1 MLDSL
6 STRLQAIFDKL
17 AGRGRLS
24 EENIQEALREV
35 RVALLEADVNFKVV
49 REFIDRVKTK
59 AVGQDV
65 LTSLTPAQQV
75 VKVVHGELVEL
86 LGGSG
91 HRLAPAA
98 HPPTIVMLIG
108 LQGSGKTTTAAKLA
122 RLYAKQ
128 GQHPIL
134 AAADT
139 YRPAAQDQLRT
150 LGEQLSVPVV
160 GTAKQKPLEICRQA
174 RAEAAERGLTPLL
187 LDTAGRLHIDETMLD
202 ELKAIR
208 AELKPHHV
216 LLVVDAMTGQDAVT
230 VADRFNAAVGIDAV
244 VLTKM
249 DGDSRGGAALSVRHV
264 TGRPI
269 AFVGVGEKTDALEP
283 FHPDRLASRILGMGD
298 VLSLV
303 EKAQAAVD
311 QTKAEELAKKLRED
325 AFTLED
331 FRDQLKQLR
340 QMGPLDQILG
350 MLPFGKMLKG
360 APKELEGESADL
372 DRFDAIIG
380 SMTPGERHNPEV
392 INGSRRQRIA
402 RGSGTSVQDVNR
414 LLKQFAQLR
423 KVMKQF
429 KGMEGKLPRMKNFPG
444 LPGMPRG

>member
-1 MLDSL
+1 MFDSL
-6 STRLQAIFDKL
+6 STRLQGIFDRL
-17 AGRGRLS
+17 GGRGRLS
-24 EENIQEALREV
+24 EDNIQEALREV

-49 REFIDRVKTK
+49 RVFMERVRTK

-65 LTSLTPAQQV
+65 LKSLTPAQQV
-75 VKVVHGELVEL
+75 VKVVHDELIEL

-91 HRLAPAA
+91 HRLATAP
-98 HPPTIVMLIG
+98 HPPTVVMLIG

-122 RLYAKQ
+122 RMYGKQ

-150 LGEQLSVPVV
+150 LGGQIGVPVV
-160 GTAKQKPLEICRQA
+160 GAPGQTPLEICRAA
-174 RAEAAERGLTPLL
+174 RQEAATRGLSPLL
-187 LDTAGRLHIDETMLD
+187 LDTAGRLHIDEAMLD
-202 ELKAIR
+202 ELKAIKR
-208 AELKPHHV
+208 DVAPHHV
-216 LLVVDAMTGQDAVT
+216 LLVVDAMTGQDAVS
-230 VADRFNAAVGIDAV
+230 VAERFNAAVGIDAV
-244 VLTKM
+244 ILTKM

-269 AFVGVGEKTDALEP
+269 AFVGVGEKADALEP
-283 FHPDRLASRILGMGD
+283 FHPDRVASRILGMGD

-303 EKAQAAVD
+303 EKAQEAVD
-311 QTKAEELAKKLRED
+311 QKTAESLVRKLRED

-331 FRDQLKQLR
+331 FRQQLKQVQQL
-340 QMGPLDQILG
+340 GSLDQILG
-350 MLPFGKMLKG
+350 MLPFGKKLRG
-360 APKELEGESADL
+360 APQGMDAEQADL
-372 DRFDAIIG
+372 ARFDAIIG
-380 SMTPGERHNPEV
+380 SMTPAERRHPEI

-423 KVMKQF
+423 KMMKQL
-429 KGMEGKLPRMKNFPG
+429 KG
-444 LPGMPRG
+444 LPGKAPGMKLPGFPTLRG

>member
-6 STRLQAIFDKL
+6 SARLTTIFDRL
-17 AGRGRLS
+17 GGRGRLS
-24 EENIQEALREV
+24 EDNIQDALREV

-49 REFIDRVKTK
+49 RGFIDRVKVK

-65 LTSLTPAQQV
+65 LKSLTPAQQV
-75 VKVVHGELVEL
+75 VKVVHDELVEL

-139 YRPAAQDQLRT
+139 YRPAAQDQLKT
-150 LGEQLSVPVV
+150 LGTQVDVPVV
-160 GTAKQKPLEICRQA
+160 AEGATPVAICRAALESAAA
-174 RAEAAERGLTPLL
+174 RGRTPLI

-202 ELKAIR
+202 ELKQIR
-208 AELKPHHV
+208 AAVKPHHV

-230 VADRFNAAVGIDAV
+230 VAERFNQAVGIDAV
-244 VLTKM
+244 ILTKM

-311 QTKAEELAKKLRED
+311 QTKAETLAKKLRED
-325 AFTLED
+325 TFSLED

-360 APKELEGESADL
+360 APKDLDGESADL

-402 RGSGTSVQDVNR
+402 RGSGTNVQDVNR
-414 LLKQFAQLR
+414 LLKQYAQLR

-429 KGMEGKLPRMKNFPG
+429 KGMEGKLPRMKN
-444 LPGMPRG
+444 LPGFPR

>member
-1 MLDSL
+1 MFDSL
-6 STRLQAIFDKL
+6 STRLQTIFDRL
-17 AGRGRLS
+17 GGRGRLS
-24 EENIQEALREV
+24 EDNIQEALREV

-49 REFIDRVKTK
+49 RGFMERVREK

-65 LTSLTPAQQV
+65 LKSLTPAQQV
-75 VKVVHGELVEL
+75 VKVVHDELIEL

-91 HRLAPAA
+91 HRLSTAP
-98 HPPTIVMLIG
+98 HPPTIIMLIG

-122 RLYAKQ
+122 RMYGKQ

-150 LGEQLSVPVV
+150 LGAQISVPVV
-160 GTAKQKPLEICRQA
+160 GAAGQTPLEICRAA
-174 RAEAAERGLTPLL
+174 RDEAATRGLTPLL
-187 LDTAGRLHIDETMLD
+187 LDTAGRLHIDEAMLD
-202 ELKAIR
+202 ELKEIKR
-208 AELKPHHV
+208 ELTPHHV

-230 VADRFNAAVGIDAV
+230 VADRFNQAVGIDAV
-244 VLTKM
+244 ILTKM

-303 EKAQAAVD
+303 EKAQQTVD
-311 QTKAEELAKKLRED
+311 QEKAQELVRKLRED
-325 AFTLED
+325 SFTLDD
-331 FRDQLKQLR
+331 FREQLQQLR
-340 QMGPLDQILG
+340 KMGPLDQIMG

-360 APKELEGESADL
+360 APAELDGEQADL
-372 DRFDAIIG
+372 GRFDAIIT
-380 SMTPGERHNPEV
+380 SMTPGERTHPEI

-414 LLKQFAQLR
+414 LLKQYAQLR
-423 KVMKQF
+423 KMMKQF
-429 KGMEGKLPRMKNFPG
+429 KGMEGKLGKLKG
-444 LPGMPRG
+444 LPGFPTLRG

>member
-6 STRLQAIFDKL
+6 GSRLQAIFDKL
-17 AGRGRLS
+17 GGRGRLS

-49 REFIDRVKTK
+49 RAFIDRVKDK

-65 LTSLTPAQQV
+65 LASLTPAQQV
-75 VKVVHGELVEL
+75 VKVVHTELVEL

-91 HRLAPAA
+91 HRLAMAS
-98 HPPTIVMLIG
+98 HPPTIVMLMG

-122 RLYAKQ
+122 RLYTKQ
-128 GQHPIL
+128 GQHPLL

-139 YRPAAQDQLRT
+139 QRPAAMDQLRT
-150 LGEQLSVPVV
+150 LGAQLGVPVT
-160 GTAKQKPLEICRQA
+160 GAAGQTPLEICRAA
-174 RAEAAERGLTPLL
+174 REEAASRGLTPLI
-187 LDTAGRLHIDETMLD
+187 LDTAGRLHIDEGLLG

-208 AELKPHHV
+208 REVSPHHV

-230 VADRFNAAVGIDAV
+230 VADRFNQAVGIDAV
-244 VLTKM
+244 ILTKL

-269 AFVGVGEKTDALEP
+269 AFIGVGEKTDALEP
-283 FHPDRLASRILGMGD
+283 FYPDRLASRILGMGD

-311 QTKAEELAKKLRED
+311 QTKAEELARRLRED
-325 AFTLED
+325 TFTLED
-331 FRDQLKQLR
+331 FREQLAQVRK
-340 QMGPLDQILG
+340 MGPLDQVLG

-360 APKELEGESADL
+360 APKDIDGESADL
-372 DRFDAIIG
+372 GRFDAIIG
-380 SMTPGERHNPEV
+380 SMTPGERRNPEV

-423 KVMKQF
+423 KIMRQF
-429 KGMEGKLPRMKNFPG
+429 KGMEGKLPRLKNFPG
-444 LPGMPRG
+444 LGMPRG

>member
-6 STRLQAIFDKL
+6 SARLTAIFDRL
-17 AGRGRLS
+17 GGQGRLS
-24 EENIQEALREV
+24 EDNIQEALREV

-49 REFIDRVKTK
+49 RGFIDRVKDK

-75 VKVVHGELVEL
+75 VKVVHDELVEL

-91 HRLAPAA
+91 HRLAMAS
-98 HPPTIVMLIG
+98 HPPTVIMLMG

-122 RLYAKQ
+122 RMYGKQ

-134 AAADT
+134 AAADI
-139 YRPAAQDQLRT
+139 YRPAAQEQLRT
-150 LGEQLSVPVV
+150 LGAQLSYPVV
-160 GTAKQKPLEICRQA
+160 GEAGQTPLGTCGRA
-174 RAEAAERGLTPLL
+174 RDEAAARGLTPLIL
-187 LDTAGRLHIDETMLD
+187 APAGRLHIDETMLD
-202 ELKAIR
+202 ELKAIKR
-208 AELKPHHV
+208 DVAPHHV

-230 VADRFNAAVGIDAV
+230 VAERFDQAVGIDAV
-244 VLTKM
+244 ILTKM

-311 QTKAEELAKKLRED
+311 QTKAETLAKKLRED
-325 AFTLED
+325 TFSLED

-360 APKELEGESADL
+360 APKDL
-372 DRFDAIIG
+372 DAEQADIGRFDAIIS
-380 SMTPGERHNPEV
+380 SMTPDERRRPEV

-414 LLKQFAQLR
+414 LLKQYAQLR
-423 KVMKQF
+423 KMMKQF
-429 KGMEGKLPRMKNFPG
+429 KGLEGKLPRMKLPG
-444 LPGMPRG
+444 LPNLGG

>member
-1 MLDSL
+1 
-6 STRLQAIFDKL
+6 
-17 AGRGRLS
+17 
-24 EENIQEALREV
+24 
-35 RVALLEADVNFKVV
+35 
-49 REFIDRVKTK
+49 
-59 AVGQDV
+59 
-65 LTSLTPAQQV
+65 
-75 VKVVHGELVEL
+75 
-86 LGGSG
+86 
-91 HRLAPAA
+91 
-98 HPPTIVMLIG
+98 MLIG

-150 LGEQLSVPVV
+150 LGTQLNVPVV
-160 GTAKQKPLEICRQA
+160 GEARQTPVEICRA
-174 RAEAAERGLTPLL
+174 ALATAAERGLTPLI
-187 LDTAGRLHIDETMLD
+187 LDTAGRLHIDDMMLD
-202 ELKAIR
+202 ELKRIR
-208 AELKPHHV
+208 HDVKPHHV

-230 VADRFNAAVGIDAV
+230 VADKFNQAVGIDAV

-325 AFTLED
+325 TFSLED

-372 DRFDAIIG
+372 DRFDAIIS
-380 SMTPGERHNPEV
+380 SMTPGERHSPEI

-402 RGSGTSVQDVNR
+402 RGSGTQVQDVNR
-414 LLKQFAQLR
+414 LLKQYAQLR

-429 KGMEGKLPRMKNFPG
+429 KGMEGKLPRSMKNFPG
-444 LPGMPRG
+444 LR

>member
-1 MLDSL
+1 MFDSL
-6 STRLQAIFDKL
+6 STRLQTIFDRL
-17 AGRGRLS
+17 GGRGRLS
-24 EENIQEALREV
+24 EDNIQEALREV

-49 REFIDRVKTK
+49 RGFMERIREK

-65 LTSLTPAQQV
+65 LRSLTPAQQV
-75 VKVVHGELVEL
+75 VKVVHDELIEL

-91 HRLAPAA
+91 HRLSTAS
-98 HPPTIVMLIG
+98 HPPTVIMLIG

-122 RLYAKQ
+122 RMYGKQ

-134 AAADT
+134 AAADI

-150 LGEQLSVPVV
+150 LGAQIGVPVV
-160 GTAKQKPLEICRQA
+160 GESGQTPLAICRAA
-174 RAEAAERGLTPLL
+174 RDEAAARGLTPLL

-202 ELKAIR
+202 ELKAIKR
-208 AELKPHHV
+208 ELMPHHV

-230 VADRFNAAVGIDAV
+230 VADRFNQAVGIDAV
-244 VLTKM
+244 ILTKM

-269 AFVGVGEKTDALEP
+269 AFVGVGEKTEALEP

-303 EKAQAAVD
+303 EKAQENVD
-311 QTKAEELAKKLRED
+311 QAKAQELVRKLRED
-325 AFTLED
+325 SFTLDD
-331 FRDQLKQLR
+331 FREQLKQLR
-340 QMGPLDQILG
+340 KMGPLDQIMG

-360 APKELEGESADL
+360 APAELDGEQADL
-372 DRFDAIIG
+372 GRFDAIIS
-380 SMTPGERHNPEV
+380 SMTPFERTRPEV

-414 LLKQFAQLR
+414 LLKQYAQLR
-423 KVMKQF
+423 KMMKQF
-429 KGMEGKLPRMKNFPG
+429 KGMEGKLGKLKNMPGFPT
-444 LPGMPRG
+444 LRG

>member
-6 STRLQAIFDKL
+6 STRLQSIFDRL
-17 AGRGRLS
+17 GGRGRLS
-24 EENIQEALREV
+24 EDNIQEALREV

-49 REFIDRVKTK
+49 RGFVERVRDK
-59 AVGQDV
+59 AIGHDV
-65 LTSLTPAQQV
+65 LKSVTPAQQV
-75 VKVVHGELVEL
+75 VKVVHDELVEL

-91 HRLAPAA
+91 HRLAPAP
-98 HPPTIVMLIG
+98 HPPTVVMLIG

-122 RLYAKQ
+122 RYYAKQ

-139 YRPAAQDQLRT
+139 HRPAAQDQLRT
-150 LGEQLSVPVV
+150 LGDQLGMPVV
-160 GTAKQKPLEICRQA
+160 GAPGQTPLAICRAA
-174 RAEAAERGLTPLL
+174 REEAAARGLTPLI
-187 LDTAGRLHIDETMLD
+187 LDTAGRLHIDEAML
-202 ELKAIR
+202 EEVKAIKR
-208 AELKPHHV
+208 EVAPHHV

-230 VADRFNAAVGIDAV
+230 VAERFNQAVGIDAV
-244 VLTKM
+244 VLTKL

-303 EKAQAAVD
+303 EKAQEAVD
-311 QTKAEELAKKLRED
+311 QEKAQALVRKLRED
-325 AFTLED
+325 TFSLED
-331 FRDQLKQLR
+331 FRDQLRQLK
-340 QMGPLDQILG
+340 QMGPLDQIMG
-350 MLPFGKMLKG
+350 MLPFGKLLKG
-360 APKELEGESADL
+360 APAGLGDEQADL
-372 DRFDAIIG
+372 ARFDAIIS
-380 SMTPGERHNPEV
+380 SMTPEERTRPEV

-414 LLKQFAQLR
+414 LLKQYAQLCR
-423 KVMKQF
+423 MMKQF
-429 KGMEGKLPRMKNFPG
+429 KGVEGKLGKLKS
-444 LPGMPRG
+444 LPGFPTLRG

>member
-17 AGRGRLS
+17 GGRGRLS

-49 REFIDRVKTK
+49 RAFIDRVKER

-65 LTSLTPAQQV
+65 LASLTPAQQV

-91 HRLAPAA
+91 HRLTTAP
-98 HPPTIVMLIG
+98 HPPTVIMLMG

-122 RLYAKQ
+122 RLYTKQ
-128 GQHPIL
+128 GQHPLL

-139 YRPAAQDQLRT
+139 QRPAAMDQLRT
-150 LGEQLSVPVV
+150 LGAQLGVPVT
-160 GTAKQKPLEICRQA
+160 GTSGQTPLEICRAA
-174 RAEAAERGLTPLL
+174 REEAAARGLTPVI
-187 LDTAGRLHIDETMLD
+187 LDTAGRLHIDEALLA
-202 ELKAIR
+202 ELQAIR
-208 AELKPHHV
+208 REVAPHHV

-230 VADRFNAAVGIDAV
+230 VADRFNQAVGIDAV
-244 VLTKM
+244 ILTKL

-269 AFVGVGEKTDALEP
+269 AFGGVGEKTDALEP

-303 EKAQAAVD
+303 EKAQAVVD
-311 QTKAEELAKKLRED
+311 QTQAEELARKLRED
-325 AFTLED
+325 TFSLED
-331 FRDQLKQLR
+331 FRGQLKQLR

-360 APKELEGESADL
+360 APKDLDGESADL
-372 DRFDAIIG
+372 DRFDAIIS
-380 SMTPGERHNPEV
+380 SMTPGERHNPEI

-402 RGSGTSVQDVNR
+402 RGSGTGVQDVNR
-414 LLKQFAQLR
+414 LLKQYAQLR

-429 KGMEGKLPRMKNFPG
+429 KGMEGKLPRLKN
-444 LPGMPRG
+444 LPGFPRG

>member
-6 STRLQAIFDKL
+6 STRLQSIFERL
-17 AGRGRLS
+17 GSRGRLT

-49 REFIDRVKTK
+49 RAFVDRVKEK

-65 LTSLTPAQQV
+65 LKSLTPAQQV
-75 VKVVHGELVEL
+75 VKVVHDELVEL

-91 HRLAPAA
+91 HRLATAP
-98 HPPTIVMLIG
+98 HPPTVIMLVG

-122 RLYAKQ
+122 RMYAKQ
-128 GQHPIL
+128 GQHPLL

-139 YRPAAQDQLRT
+139 YRPAAMDQLRT
-150 LGEQLSVPVV
+150 LGDQLKIPVV
-160 GTAKQKPLEICRQA
+160 GETGKTPVEICRGA
-174 RAEAAERGLTPLL
+174 REEAAARGLTPLI
-187 LDTAGRLHIDETMLD
+187 LDTAGRLHIDENMLE
-202 ELKAIR
+202 ELKTIR
-208 AELKPHHV
+208 REVSPHHV

-230 VADRFNAAVGIDAV
+230 VAERFNQAVGLDAV

-269 AFVGVGEKTDALEP
+269 AFVGMGEKTDALEP

-303 EKAQAAVD
+303 EKAQQVVD
-311 QTKAEELAKKLRED
+311 QEKAEQLVRKLRED
-325 AFTLED
+325 SFTLED
-331 FRDQLKQLR
+331 FREQLKQVS

-350 MLPFGKMLKG
+350 MLPFGKMFKG
-360 APKELEGESADL
+360 APAEMGEEQADL
-372 DRFDAIIG
+372 ARFDAIIS
-380 SMTPGERHNPEV
+380 SMTPEERRHPEL
-392 INGSRRQRIA
+392 INGSRRQRVA

-423 KVMKQF
+423 KMMKQF
-429 KGMEGKLPRMKNFPG
+429 KGMQGKLGRLGKLPGFPT
-444 LPGMPRG
+444 LRG